1 MAQPIDLKELE
12 RRAFRSTFQD
22 GLWDIYLG
30 LLFLAF
36 GFGPIYDWLGFSETA
51 DMVFH
56 LSYVV
61 VAFLL
66 LYLGKRHITVPRLGR
81 AKFGPARKRKIIKTR
96 VVLGASVLLGL
107 ALWALFAS
115 GNDLTLNLVLLIF
128 AVNILIVFG
137 AMAYYLD
144 FDRLYIYAVLYG
156 LSLPVGR
163 VLVVHAGLPDEAAVF
178 WVTAGA
184 TVIVGIVL
192 FVRFL
197 RDYPIPPATE
207 AINGNFG

>member
-1 MAQPIDLKELE
+1 MAQRIDLKERE

-22 GLWDIYLG
+22 GLWDVFLG
-30 LLFLAF
+30 MVFLAF
-36 GFGPIYDWLGFSETA
+36 GFGPIYEWLGFSETA

-56 LSYVV
+56 LGYVLT
-61 VAFLL
+61 AFLIF
-66 LYLGKRHITVPRLGR
+66 YLGKIYITVPRLGR
-81 AKFGPARKRKIIKTR
+81 AKFGPARRRKIIKTR

-107 ALWALFAS
+107 GMWALFAS
-115 GNDLTLNLVLLIF
+115 GNDLALNLVLLVF
-128 AVNILIVFG
+128 ALNTLVVLG

-144 FDRLYIYAVLYG
+144 FDRLYIYAVLYA

-192 FVRFL
+192 FVRFV
-197 RDYPIPPATE
+197 RDYPLPTAEETE
-207 AINGNFG
+207 S

>member
-1 MAQPIDLKELE
+1 MGRQIDLKELE

-36 GFGPIYDWLGFSETA
+36 AFGPIYDWLGFSKTA
-51 DMVFH
+51 DMVFQ
-56 LSYVV
+56 LGYVV

-66 LYLGKRHITVPRLGR
+66 LYLGKRYITVPRLGQV
-81 AKFGPARKRKIIKTR
+81 KFGPARKRKIIKTR
-96 VVLGASVLLGL
+96 VVLGISVVLGL
-107 ALWALFAS
+107 TVWALFAS
-115 GNDLTLNLVLLIF
+115 GHDLALNMLLLIF
-128 AVNILIVFG
+128 AVNILVVFG

-163 VLVVHAGLPDEAAVF
+163 VLGLPNEAAVF

-197 RDYPIPPATE
+197 RDYSVPPIE
-207 AINGNFG
+207 EMER

>member
-1 MAQPIDLKELE
+1 MARQIDLKELE

-36 GFGPIYDWLGFSETA
+36 GFGPIYDWLGFSRTA

-56 LSYVV
+56 LSYVL
-61 VAFLL
+61 VAFII
-66 LYLGKRHITVPRLGR
+66 LYLGKRYITVPRLGR

-96 VVLGASVLLGL
+96 VVLVVSVLLGL
-107 ALWALFAS
+107 VMWALFAS
-115 GNDLTLNLVLLIF
+115 GHDLALNLVLVIF

-192 FVRFL
+192 FVRFV
-197 RDYPIPPATE
+197 RDYPVPPAE
-207 AINGNFG
+207 AVNGHI

>member
-36 GFGPIYDWLGFSETA
+36 GFGPIYEWLGFSMTA

-56 LSYVV
+56 LSYVL
-61 VAFLL
+61 VAFLIL
-66 LYLGKRHITVPRLGR
+66 WFGKRYITVPRLGR
-81 AKFGPARKRKIIKTR
+81 AKFGPARRQKIIKTR
-96 VVLGASVLLGL
+96 LVLGASVLLGL
-107 ALWALFAS
+107 AVWALFSS
-115 GNDLTLNLVLLIF
+115 GHGLGVDLILLVF
-128 AVNILIVFG
+128 AANILIVFG
-137 AMAYYLD
+137 AMAYFLD
-144 FDRLYIYAVLYG
+144 FDRLYIYAVLYA
-156 LSLPVGR
+156 LSMPVGQA
-163 VLVVHAGLPDEAAVF
+163 LEEHAGLPDAGAVF

-184 TVIVGIVL
+184 TLVTGIVR

-197 RDYPIPPATE
+197 RDYSVPPVEGMAQE
-207 AINGNFG
+207 HE